1 MYILTGGAGFIGS
14 CFLKLLNDN
23 GIEDIIVVDN
33 LGATDKWKNLLG
45 KKFINYVHKNQF
57 FDKLATYKSDSI
69 KAIFHFGACSDTTE
83 PNVDYLLQNN
93 YIYSWELAKYAR
105 NNNIRFVYASSAAT
119 YGMGDNGYSDSVI
132 SELRP
137 LNPYGYSK
145 YLFDQRVVNNG
156 FDEYFLGIKFFNVF
170 GPNEY
175 HKGNMAS
182 MVYKAFNQVMETGKI
197 RLFKSQNPKYADG
210 ESVRD
215 FIYVKD
221 AIEAVW
227 KLFEGEHNGI
237 FNLGTGIARSWNDLA
252 QAVFTAIGKPVEIEY
267 FDMPKELVAQYQYFT
282 QADMAKFHSIVP
294 GFEFTSLEKSID
306 DYINNYLKLSNK
318 YY

>member
-14 CFLKLLNDN
+14 CFLKLLNDK
-23 GIEDIIVVDN
+23 GIDDVIVVDN
-33 LGATDKWKNLLG
+33 LGNSEKWKNLLG
-45 KKFINYVHKNQF
+45 KKFINYVHKNKF
-57 FDKLATYKSDSI
+57 FEKLSTYKADSI
-69 KAIFHFGACSDTTE
+69 KAIFHFGACSNTTE
-83 PNVDYLLQNN
+83 RNVDYLIDNN
-93 YIYSWELAKYAR
+93 YHFSWELAKFAR

-119 YGMGDNGYSDSVI
+119 YGLGENGYK
-132 SELRP
+132 ENNTYALRP

-145 YLFDQRVVNNG
+145 LLFDQRVLNNN
-156 FDEYFLGIKFFNVF
+156 FDEIFLGIRFFNVF

-182 MVYKAFNQVMETGKI
+182 MVYKAFNQVQTTNKV
-197 RLFKSQNPKYADG
+197 RLFKSQNPNYGDG

-227 KLFEGEHNGI
+227 KLFEAEHNGI
-237 FNLGTGIARSWNDLA
+237 YNLGTGKARSWNDLTS
-252 QAVFTAIGKPVEIEY
+252 AVFKAMNKQVNIEY
-267 FDMPKELVAQYQYFT
+267 FDMPQELTEQYQYFT
-282 QADMAKFHSIVP
+282 EADMSKFHSVIP
-294 GFEFTSLEKSID
+294 NFSFTTLEESID
-306 DYINNYLKLSNK
+306 DYINNHLKHQNK

>member
-14 CFLKLLNDN
+14 CFLKLLNDK
-23 GIEDIIVVDN
+23 GIEDVIVVDN
-33 LGATDKWKNLLG
+33 LGTTEKWKNLLG

-83 PNVDYLLQNN
+83 ANVDYLLQNN
-93 YIYSWELAKYAR
+93 YIFSWELAKYAR

-119 YGMGDNGYSDSVI
+119 YGIGDNGYSESVI

-182 MVYKAFNQVMETGKI
+182 MVYKAFNQVMQTGKI

-227 KLFEGEHNGI
+227 KLFEGEHYGI
-237 FNLGTGIARSWNDLA
+237 FNLGTGKARSWNDLA
-252 QAVFTAIGKPVEIEY
+252 RTVFSAIGKPVNIEY

-282 QADMAKFHSIVP
+282 QADMTKFHSVVP
-294 GFEFTSLEKSID
+294 GFEFKSLENSVD
-306 DYINNYLKLSNK
+306 DYINNYLKQSNK

>member
-14 CFLKLLNDN
+14 CFLKLLNDK

-33 LGATDKWKNLLG
+33 LGSSEKWKNLLG
-45 KKFINYVHKNQF
+45 KKYINYVHKSKF
-57 FDKLATYKSDSI
+57 FEKLASYKADTI
-69 KAIFHFGACSDTTE
+69 KGIFHFGACSNTTE
-83 PNVDYLLQNN
+83 RNADYLIENN
-93 YIYSWELAKYAR
+93 YHFSWELAKYAK

-119 YGMGDNGYSDSVI
+119 YGLGENGYSEDSTFL
-132 SELRP
+132 LRP

-145 YLFDQRVVNNG
+145 LLFDQRVVNNN
-156 FDEYFLGIKFFNVF
+156 FDESFLGIRFFNVF

-175 HKGNMAS
+175 HKQDMAS
-182 MVYKAFNQVMETGKI
+182 MVFKAFHQIKSTNKI
-197 RLFKSQNPKYADG
+197 RLFKSHNPNYQNG

-227 KLFEGEHNGI
+227 RLYEQDINGI
-237 FNLGTGIARSWNDLA
+237 YNLGTGKARSWNDLA
-252 QAVFTAIGKPVEIEY
+252 KAVFIAMDKPVNIEY
-267 FDMPKELVAQYQYFT
+267 FDMPDALKEQYQYFT
-282 QADMAKFHSIVP
+282 QADMSKFHKVVPNFSFTNLEDSI
-294 GFEFTSLEKSID
+294 S
-306 DYINNYLKLSNK
+306 DYINNYLKQSNK